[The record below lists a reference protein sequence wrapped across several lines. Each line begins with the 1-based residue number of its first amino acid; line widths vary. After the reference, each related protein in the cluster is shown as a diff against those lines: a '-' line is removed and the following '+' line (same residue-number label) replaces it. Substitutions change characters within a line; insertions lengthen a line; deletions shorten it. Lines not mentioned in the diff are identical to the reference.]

1 MNSRQLSLFN
11 TNAATG
17 NVYRAGDWVKVQ
29 KKPAF
34 AAWVK
39 RGEVFQI
46 NQVHPIDDSLKF
58 WNPHIKQ
65 WDFLYPE
72 EVKLTVEP
80 VVREIPELKVE
91 SVVGEIP
98 ELTVEPVVGETSEL
112 TVESVV
118 GEIPELIVEPV
129 VGEIPELTVEPV
141 VGEASELTVESVVGE
156 IPELTVEPVVGEIT
170 KPIVES
176 VVGEIPEL
184 NAESVV
190 GEVTK
195 PKNYWNYDKGYS
207 SNGWLESHYKI
218 RVDSRQRS
226 INCPEIGCTGPYYC
240 YRWMEGKRQRAKYCP
255 ASKCP
260 AVRKAL
266 FLGQPVNEIL
276 KIISSQ

>member
-1 MNSRQLSLFN
+1 MNSSQLSLFN

-29 KKPAF
+29 KKPAI

-46 NQVHPIDDSLKF
+46 NQVHPIDGSLKF

-80 VVREIPELKVE
+80 VV
-91 SVVGEIP
+91 GEIP
-98 ELTVEPVVGETSEL
+98 EL

-118 GEIPELIVEPV
+118 GEIPELNVEPVVREIPELTVESV
-129 VGEIPELTVEPV
+129 VGEIPELNVESV
-141 VGEASELTVESVVGE
+141 VGEIPELNVESVVGEIPELTVESVVGE
-156 IPELTVEPVVGEIT
+156 IPELTVESVVGEVPE
-170 KPIVES
+170 PIVES
-176 VVGEIPEL
+176 VVGKIK
-184 NAESVV
+184 
-190 GEVTK
+190 T
-195 PKNYWNYDKGYS
+195 PKNYWNCDKGYS

-218 RVDSRQRS
+218 RVGGKQHS
-226 INCPEIGCTGPYYC
+226 IKCPEIGCTGPYYS
-240 YRWMEGKRQRAKYCP
+240 YRWMEGKQQRAKYCP
-255 ASKCP
+255 GSKCP

-266 FLGQPVNEIL
+266 LLGQPISEIL
-276 KIISSQ
+276 EIITSNQ

>member
-1 MNSRQLSLFN
+1 MNSSQLSLFN
-11 TNAATG
+11 TNTATG
-17 NVYRAGDWVKVQ
+17 NVYRAGDWVKVR
-29 KKPAF
+29 KKPAT

-46 NQVHPIDDSLKF
+46 NQVDPIDGSLKF

-80 VVREIPELKVE
+80 VVGEIPELTVE

-98 ELTVEPVVGETSEL
+98 ELTVESVVGEASELTVEPVVGETSEL
-112 TVESVV
+112 TVE
-118 GEIPELIVEPV
+118 PV
-129 VGEIPELTVEPV
+129 VGETSKLTVEPV
-141 VGEASELTVESVVGE
+141 VGEA
-156 IPELTVEPVVGEIT
+156 
-170 KPIVES
+170 
-176 VVGEIPEL
+176 
-184 NAESVV
+184 
-190 GEVTK
+190 
-195 PKNYWNYDKGYS
+195 

-218 RVDSRQRS
+218 RVNRKQHS
-226 INCPEIGCTGPYYC
+226 IKHLEIGCNGPYYS

-266 FLGQPVNEIL
+266 SLGQPVNEIL

>member
-1 MNSRQLSLFN
+1 MNSSQLSLFN
-11 TNAATG
+11 TNTATG

-46 NQVHPIDDSLKF
+46 NQVHPIDGSLKF

-80 VVREIPELKVE
+80 VV
-91 SVVGEIP
+91 GEA
-98 ELTVEPVVGETSEL
+98 SKL

-118 GEIPELIVEPV
+118 GEASK
-129 VGEIPELTVEPV
+129 LTVEPV

-156 IPELTVEPVVGEIT
+156 ASELTVGP
-170 KPIVES
+170 

-184 NAESVV
+184 TVESVV
-190 GEVTK
+190 GEA
-195 PKNYWNYDKGYS
+195 

-218 RVDSRQRS
+218 RVNGKQRS
-226 INCPEIGCTGPYYC
+226 IKCPEIRCNGPYYS

-255 ASKCP
+255 TNKCP

-266 FLGQPVNEIL
+266 SLGQPTSEIL
-276 KIISSQ
+276 KIISCQ

>member
-1 MNSRQLSLFN
+1 MNSSQLSLFN
-11 TNAATG
+11 TNTATG
-17 NVYRAGDWVKVQ
+17 NVYRAGDWVKVR

-46 NQVHPIDDSLKF
+46 NQVHPINGSLKF

-80 VVREIPELKVE
+80 VV
-91 SVVGEIP
+91 
-98 ELTVEPVVGETSEL
+98 GETSEL

-118 GEIPELIVEPV
+118 GEAS
-129 VGEIPELTVEPV
+129 ELTVEPV

-156 IPELTVEPVVGEIT
+156 ASELTVELVVGE
-170 KPIVES
+170 
-176 VVGEIPEL
+176 
-184 NAESVV
+184 A
-190 GEVTK
+190 
-195 PKNYWNYDKGYS
+195 

-218 RVDSRQRS
+218 RVNGRQRS
-226 INCPEIGCTGPYYC
+226 IKCPEIRCNGPYYS

-255 ASKCP
+255 TSKCP
-260 AVRKAL
+260 AVQKAL
-266 FLGQPVNEIL
+266 AIGQPTSEIL
-276 KIISSQ
+276 KIISWQ